1 MFYLSLYLISQHIV
15 SPRNLLRWE
24 REKPM
29 LCQGFP
35 TRPVPSPP
43 FPHILKF
50 GDCCYGLLGYHVCP
64 ALCNEGNRPH
74 SRPREMEELV
84 QG

>member
-1 MFYLSLYLISQHIV
+1 MLYLPLYLTAQRTV

-24 REKPM
+24 RDKPM

-35 TRPVPSPP
+35 TQPVPSPS

-50 GDCCYGLLGYHVCP
+50 GDYCYGLLGYHVCP
-64 ALCNEGNRPH
+64 ALCNEGNRPR
-74 SRPREMEELV
+74 SRPRETGELV